1 MNDPTLSKV
10 FVEAGIYQ
18 VRYYLEGRFSVRLRD
33 GRFGTGKT
41 ISEALANAQQPEAV
55 NVMQVAA

>member
-1 MNDPTLSKV
+1 MNDPTLSQV
-10 FVEAGIYQ
+10 MAEAGIYQ

-41 ISEALANAQQPEAV
+41 ITEALAKAQHPDAV
-55 NVMQVAA
+55 NVQQVAA